1 MIRVRPYVSADRGFV
16 LSLAPR
22 LAIGIPPWRDPQKM
36 IVTAQGWITESI
48 EQHGT
53 KTWVFVAEDKH
64 GERLGFATVSHNT
77 HFTGDGQAYI
87 GELVADETAE
97 GRGVGKALAQACEQW
112 AREQGYRILSLATGA
127 ANERALGFYRHMG
140 YQDEDVTLVK
150 LL

>member
-1 MIRVRPYVSADRGFV
+1 VIRVRAYVSADREFV

-36 IVTAQGWITESI
+36 IVTAQGWIKESI

-53 KTWVFVAEDKH
+53 KTRVFVAEDEH
-64 GERLGFATVSHNT
+64 GERLGFATVSHSN
-77 HFTGDGQAYI
+77 HFTGEGQAYI
-87 GELVADETAE
+87 GELAAYEAAE

-112 AREQGYRILSLATGA
+112 AREQGYRILSLTTGA

>member
-1 MIRVRPYVSADRGFV
+1 MIRVRPYDSADREFT

-22 LAIGIPPWRDPQKM
+22 LAIGIPHWRDPQKM

-48 EQHGT
+48 EDHG
-53 KTWVFVAEDKH
+53 KKSFVIVAEDEH
-64 GERLGFATVSHNT
+64 GERLGFATVSHST
-77 HFTGDGQAYI
+77 HFTGEGQAYI
-87 GELVADETAE
+87 GELATNETAE

-112 AREQGYRILSLATGA
+112 ARNQGYRFLSLATGA

-140 YQDEDVTLVK
+140 YLDEDVTLVK

>member
-1 MIRVRPYVSADRGFV
+1 MLRVRTYVPADHEFV

-36 IVTAQGWITESI
+36 IATVQGWITESI
-48 EQHGT
+48 KQHGN
-53 KTWVFVAEDKH
+53 KIMVIVAEDDH
-64 GERLGFATVSHNT
+64 RERLGFATVSHDT
-77 HFTGDGQAYI
+77 HFTGEGQAYI
-87 GELVADETAE
+87 GELATSEEAE

-140 YQDEDVTLVK
+140 YLDEDVKLVK